1 MSGYISKS
9 STSAKY
15 TSVTNFETL
24 SMALFHSMSISTKIT
39 PKTIPQTGNTVLA
52 HFATIPTT
60 QKWSIS
66 ETLTLASKPS
76 KQENLKIEYAN
87 FTDELHMKH
96 EQKLNEVRYAFSKVG
111 EDELEDLVMIDAV
124 QRLGI
129 DYHFHKEID
138 AVLQRHYTKINSSNH
153 TEIDNYNHLYEV
165 SLRFRLLR
173 QQGYYVPADV
183 FNIFK
188 DKHGM
193 FKEEMKQDIK
203 GLMGLY
209 EASQLRIEED
219 EDVLDEAA
227 NFTSQ
232 TLSTWVTNLDHH
244 QGRIIGRTLEN
255 PYHKSLARSMVKN
268 FLKDFKGITGWENVL
283 EELAEMD
290 YKLVQSKHQKE
301 IFQGSQFWENLG
313 LAKELKFARDQPLKW
328 HMWSMAILTDSS
340 LSEERIELTKPIS
353 LIYIIDDIF
362 DVHGTLEE
370 LTLFTE
376 AVNRW
381 EFAAVEHLPDY
392 MKISFKA
399 LYDTT
404 NEIGYKIYK
413 KHGRNPTESLRKAWA
428 TLCNAFLVEAKWFAC
443 GHSPKAEDYLKNGIV
458 SSGVHVALT
467 HIFFLLGHGLTNESA
482 DLVNDIPELVSSVA
496 TILRLWDDLGSA
508 KDEDQDGHDGS
519 YVHYY
524 MKEHEG
530 SSVELAQQRVHDMIS
545 DAWKCLNKECLH
557 PSPFPVS
564 FRNACVNVA
573 RMVPLMYS
581 YDNNHHLP
589 DLEEQVQQMLYGSVS
604 L

>member
-1 MSGYISKS
+1 MSGYISNSSS
-9 STSAKY
+9 STKNLP
-15 TSVTNFETL
+15 VTNSETL
-24 SMALFHSMSISTKIT
+24 SMALSRSISISNNAPDTT
-39 PKTIPQTGNTVLA
+39 LSHT
-52 HFATIPTT
+52 ATMPTN

-66 ETLTLASKPS
+66 QALTLVSKPS
-76 KQENLKIEYAN
+76 KQENLEIEYVN
-87 FTDELHMKH
+87 FPDELHIKH
-96 EQKLNEVRYAFSKVG
+96 AQKVNEVRYAFSKVG
-111 EDELEDLVMIDAV
+111 EDALEDLVMIDAV

-129 DYHFHKEID
+129 DYHFREEID
-138 AVLQRHYTKINSSNH
+138 AVLQRHYKKINAH
-153 TEIDNYNHLYEV
+153 TQVDNCNDLYED
-165 SLRFRLLR
+165 SFRFRLLR
-173 QQGYYVPADV
+173 QEGYYVPADV
-183 FNIFK
+183 FNKFK
-188 DKHGM
+188 GKDGV
-193 FKEEMKQDIK
+193 FREELKQDIK

-219 EDVLDEAA
+219 QGVLDEAA
-227 NFTSQ
+227 NFSSQ
-232 TLSTWVTNLDHH
+232 TLSLWVTKLDHH
-244 QGRIIGRTLEN
+244 QGRIIGSTLAN
-255 PYHKSLARSMVKN
+255 PYHKSLARFMVKN
-268 FLKDFKGITGWENVL
+268 FLKDFKGINGWENVL
-283 EELAEMD
+283 QELAEMD
-290 YKLVQSKHQKE
+290 YKVVQSMHQKE
-301 IFQGSQFWENLG
+301 IFQVCKWWENLG
-313 LAKELKFARDQPLKW
+313 LAKELKFARDQPVKW
-328 HMWSMAILTDSS
+328 HMWSMAVLTDSS

-362 DVHGTLEE
+362 DVHGTLDE

-381 EFAAVEHLPDY
+381 DVAAVEHLPDY
-392 MKISFKA
+392 MKICFKA

-428 TLCNAFLVEAKWFAC
+428 TLCNAFLVEANWFAS
-443 GHSPKAEDYLKNGIV
+443 GHSPKTEEYLKNGIV
-458 SSGVHVALT
+458 SSGVHVALA

-482 DLVNDIPELVSSVA
+482 NLVNDIPDLIYSVA

-573 RMVPLMYS
+573 RMVPLMYG

-589 DLEEQVQQMLYGSVS
+589 DLEEQVKEML
-604 L
+604 